1 MKLHR
6 HVLLASFVVAALG
19 VAVWITLVVR
29 SGSSRNT
36 TRSDTVAPQ
45 LRAFLSVGKVAYAL
59 ANRTL
64 YLPPGLDVS
73 IRSEAWDNRDPAPQ
87 VVMRVNGERLAT
99 SGFHIEPSTHYEIR
113 VEGVDSAG
121 NAAIPVSAT
130 VIGGFHPTESLVV
143 IVHSISAEQDTT
155 NTRTVTLDVLAA
167 IPGNIPTSDLAR
179 GLHLVVH
186 DASGFPLPVDLID
199 RSAEV
204 LAEGDD
210 DRHHHVTLRFVYR
223 ATPQVLEQTTE
234 FYFAVP
240 SRGELHRGSTP
251 AIAQTDAHQRLAE
264 YIRLRSSSGRVHE

>member
-1 MKLHR
+1 MKSPRLITIA
-6 HVLLASFVVAALG
+6 LLAAAALG
-19 VAVWITLVVR
+19 VAVWIALVVR

-36 TRSDTVAPQ
+36 TRPDTVGPQ
-45 LRAFLSVGKVAYAL
+45 VGAFLAVGEVEYSMSH
-59 ANRTL
+59 RTL

-73 IRSEAWDNRDPAPQ
+73 IRSEVWDDRDPAPR
-87 VVMRVNGERLAT
+87 VMVRVNGKQLAT
-99 SGFHIEPSTHYEIR
+99 DSFRVEPSTHYEIR

-143 IVHSISAEQDTT
+143 IVHSITAEQDTT